1 MATYCYYEKVHK
13 TVRTAIVSYL
23 LNMNTA
29 LRKNG
34 INGFEKDFLK
44 LMNNG
49 YFGKAIKNLT
59 KHIDIK
65 LLTTKTRRNYL
76 VLEPNYHATKIYSYN
91 LFAMQM
97 KIS

>member
-1 MATYCYYEKVHK
+1 MRK

-65 LLTTKTRRNYL
+65 LLFSVGTKLSCN
-76 VLEPNYHATKIYSYN
+76 KN
-91 LFAMQM
+91 LF
-97 KIS
+97 I

>member
-1 MATYCYYEKVHK
+1 M
-13 TVRTAIVSYL
+13 RTAVVSYL
-23 LNMNTA
+23 LNMNAA

-34 INGFEKDFLK
+34 IKDFEKDFLK

-49 YFGKAIKNLT
+49 YFEKAIKNLT

-76 VLEPNYHATKIYSYN
+76 VLEPDYHATKIYLYN
-91 LFAMQM
+91 PFAMQM